1 LKIVL
6 SVSEASDPALDGRHS
21 SRVVPRLIEHPRF
34 AWSPFWFGSSF
45 TDTRRRTG
53 DNHSFVFRLPSF
65 CPSDRLRFKG
75 TIDPSM
81 RTPIRSWDPTGDGRG
96 WTTASGRRIQM
107 IARENETL
115 PAIPADANADPSAR
129 LHPAF
134 GPSTLHP
141 ACRLSGASAS
151 FDTSIRTNSITDDV
165 WLPVRP
171 SRTRHRE

>member
-1 LKIVL
+1 MKIVL

-81 RTPIRSWDPTGDGRG
+81 RTPIRSWDPTDDGRD
-96 WTTASGRRIQM
+96 WTTALGRRFQM
-107 IARENETL
+107 ITRENETWL
-115 PAIPADANADPSAR
+115 AIPASASADPSAR
-129 LHPAF
+129 QHPAF
-134 GPSTLHP
+134 GSLD
-141 ACRLSGASAS
+141 SAPGWS
-151 FDTSIRTNSITDDV
+151 LVGSECVFRHLDSEQ
-165 WLPVRP
+165 LY
-171 SRTRHRE
+171 SR